1 MGCLAHLNFF
11 LLSKCLEQFSVVF
24 IVVKWWL
31 LIWNFSITKYFRYIH
46 KALVIMLLSGP
57 QSIWI
62 PKKDSLVIT
71 EMVIY
76 ILHRAQSRSVDGA
89 GAVTPSVAW
98 LKDLFGGL
106 CCRSRTAHTVGA
118 LLCLPS
124 WCHGFYYNYYLR
136 DQEMLTMACRK
147 NKSFFFE
154 FMMKTSRIDC
164 TLHLEQQTLFSL
176 KKMSCFSV
184 TFHREGK
191 TFFLLLSWELWVAN
205 K

>member
-1 MGCLAHLNFF
+1 M
-11 LLSKCLEQFSVVF
+11 
-24 IVVKWWL
+24 
-31 LIWNFSITKYFRYIH
+31 
-46 KALVIMLLSGP
+46 IMLLSGP
-57 QSIWI
+57 QYIWI

-76 ILHRAQSRSVDGA
+76 ILHWAQSRSVDGA

-124 WCHGFYYNYYLR
+124 LCHGFYYNFYLR

-147 NKSFFFE
+147 NKRFFLSLWW
-154 FMMKTSRIDC
+154 KLPCYPRIEC

>member
-1 MGCLAHLNFF
+1 MIV
-11 LLSKCLEQFSVVF
+11 LLG
-24 IVVKWWL
+24 
-31 LIWNFSITKYFRYIH
+31 
-46 KALVIMLLSGP
+46 GP
-57 QSIWI
+57 QYIWI

-76 ILHRAQSRSVDGA
+76 ILHWAQSRSVDGA

-106 CCRSRTAHTVGA
+106 CCRSWTAHTVGA
-118 LLCLPS
+118 LLCLPGV
-124 WCHGFYYNYYLR
+124 CHGFYYSFYLR

-147 NKSFFFE
+147 NKRFFLSLSWKLPCYPPIE
-154 FMMKTSRIDC
+154 C

-184 TFHREGK
+184 TVHREGK